1 MGILNLIVDNITNW
15 HAIAANLPKKFTT
28 AFSWIEAKMKSAP
41 ASGRY
46 DLEEECYALVQ
57 VNPHKSLSGGRFE
70 NHRKYID
77 VQFIVAGRERIFW
90 TLPQPVKELEHY
102 NDAKDIE
109 FFEAVNPFINA
120 SSVLLTTGM
129 YAIFFPS
136 DWHMPGITPE
146 AGMPGNESKIAKME
160 AVQKIVVKVPVG

>member
-1 MGILNLIVDNITNW
+1 MIVDHISNW
-15 HAIAANLPKKFTT
+15 RAVAATLPKKFAT
-28 AFSWIEAKMKSAP
+28 AFVWIEAKMKSAP

-46 DLEEECYALVQ
+46 DLDDECYALVQ
-57 VNPHKSLSGGRFE
+57 VNSHKSLSGGRFE

-90 TLPQPVKELEHY
+90 TKPQPVKELEPY

-109 FFEAVNPFINA
+109 FFEAVDPLIKA
-120 SSVLLTTGM
+120 SSILLETGM
-129 YAIFFPS
+129 FAIFAPS
-136 DWHMPGITPE
+136 DWHIPGITPE
-146 AGMPGNESKIAKME
+146 AGIAVTEGKLARLE